1 MSMAM
6 TKSHRHP
13 SITTTN
19 QAIMSNVNFS
29 DFEKQAIVS
38 LIIEMI
44 NSDRVI
50 TIEEMYASNAI
61 NAELGITEEVF
72 RAGMALDFDYAI
84 ELVKK
89 MDTQRKC
96 FVAQQL
102 VRVMDADGADDA
114 ELNLFEEI
122 GRRIGLDKELGCDTE
137 Q

>member
-1 MSMAM
+1 
-6 TKSHRHP
+6 
-13 SITTTN
+13 
-19 QAIMSNVNFS
+19 MSNVNFS

-84 ELVKK
+84 EHITATSPDVDFFSPISDS
-89 MDTQRKC
+89 M
-96 FVAQQL
+96 
-102 VRVMDADGADDA
+102 
-114 ELNLFEEI
+114 
-122 GRRIGLDKELGCDTE
+122 
-137 Q
+137 